1 MSVNKFVTHSNGK
14 ITRVD
19 LNDGIVIHKQ
29 NDLPTTIELPKSNG
43 QYVLH
48 ADDNGNC
55 TFQEYQEQASIQLIP
70 SQFMNA
76 NNTCAFTKGYPSL
89 LIANSANDWT
99 EMKLS
104 TEYFQIIRCNHEGVY
119 DTVNLNSTVFASVAG
134 FNKQNCSTNTILYV
148 DGADTKTDNKVKG
161 ISLTTAGPY
170 FLSNNP
176 SSSRIDALY
185 VNPQNLFKNTFG
197 ISSNAKG
204 LITYEGNTASKI
216 NLPTNAGYY
225 GLMYSGEGAHSF
237 STLTLNR
244 VVQSELTG
252 SVDFKTQSII
262 PYMKQGSCR
271 ACVIPEVTATTNYL
285 MSVNADKTI
294 GLVPISTTNI
304 GQVTFEK
311 HSRYTS
317 EKSID
322 GGTATISISE
332 LFPTFQP
339 KTTGTYD
346 ITVHVVLYIEDT
358 SVFDNITSENL
369 ACVSMVSGDYT
380 DSYYI
385 MNPQQ
390 NIINIKLTT
399 PLAISDTPSL
409 SFALG
414 KDITGC
420 KVISSY
426 GSCLIRQYST
436 I

>member
-1 MSVNKFVTHSNGK
+1 MSVKKFVTNSNVK
-14 ITRVD
+14 ITLVD
-19 LNDGIVIHKQ
+19 LADGIVIHKQ
-29 NDLPTTIELPKSNG
+29 NELPTVIDLPRSNG

-55 TFQEYQEQASIQLIP
+55 TFQEYQEQASVQLIP

-76 NNTCAFTKGYPSL
+76 DNTCAFTKGYPSL
-89 LIANSANDWT
+89 LIANSANNWT

-104 TEYFQIIRCNHEGVY
+104 TEYFQIIRCNGGVY
-119 DTVNLNSTVFASVAG
+119 DAVNLNSTVMASVAG
-134 FNKQNCSTNTILYV
+134 MNKQNCSTNTILYI

-225 GLMYSGEGAHSF
+225 GLMYSAEGNHTFAN
-237 STLTLNR
+237 LTLDR
-244 VVQSELTG
+244 IVQSELTET
-252 SVDFKTQSII
+252 DYRNQTII
-262 PYMKQGSCR
+262 PYMNKGSCR
-271 ACVIPEVTATTNYL
+271 ACIIPEVAATTNCL
-285 MSVNADKTI
+285 MTVNSDKTI

-317 EKSID
+317 EKPID

-414 KDITGC
+414 KGITGC

-426 GSCLIRQYST
+426 GSCLIRQYSNL
-436 I
+436 

>member
-19 LNDGIVIHKQ
+19 LTDGIVIHKQ
-29 NDLPTTIELPKSNG
+29 NDLPTVIDLPRSNG

-55 TFQEYQEQASIQLIP
+55 TFQEYQEQASVQLIP
-70 SQFMNA
+70 SQFMNED
-76 NNTCAFTKGYPSL
+76 NTCAFTKGYPSL
-89 LIANSANDWT
+89 LVANSANNWS
-99 EMKLS
+99 EFKLG
-104 TEYFQIIRCNHEGVY
+104 EGYYQIVRFTNGTY
-119 DTVNLNSTVFASVAG
+119 DTVTLNTTVMASVFG
-134 FNKQNCSTNTILYV
+134 FNKNTCSANTILYV
-148 DGADTKTDNKVKG
+148 NGSTGSNKDNQVVG
-161 ISLTTAGPY
+161 ISLT
-170 FLSNNP
+170 SNG
-176 SSSRIDALY
+176 AY
-185 VNPQNLFKNTFG
+185 VLNNSLTNSKVEAMKLNPQNLFKNILG
-197 ISSNAKG
+197 VSSNAKG

-271 ACVIPEVTATTNYL
+271 ACIIPEVTAATNCL
-285 MSVNADKTI
+285 MTVNSDKTI

-311 HSRYTS
+311 HSRHTS
-317 EKSID
+317 EKPIE

-390 NIINIKLTT
+390 NVINIKLTT
-399 PLAISDTPSL
+399 PLAISDTPTL

-426 GSCLIRQYST
+426 GNCLIRQYSNL
-436 I
+436 

>member
-1 MSVNKFVTHSNGK
+1 MNNKFVTHSNGK

-19 LNDGIVIHKQ
+19 LTDGIVIHKQ

-55 TFQEYQEQASIQLIP
+55 SFQTYEEQASVQLIP

-76 NNTCAFTKGYPSL
+76 DNTCAFTKGYPSIP
-89 LIANSANDWT
+89 IASDATHWG
-99 EMKLS
+99 EMKLG
-104 TEYFQIIRCNHEGVY
+104 TNTYQIIRYTSGGY
-119 DTVNLNSTVFASVAG
+119 DTVVLSATQLATCMGMSKNT
-134 FNKQNCSTNTILYV
+134 CSTNTILYV

-161 ISLTTAGPY
+161 ISLGSQGYY
-170 FLSNNP
+170 FLNNNLTT
-176 SSSRIDALY
+176 SSIDGMY
-185 VNPQNLFKNTFG
+185 VNSLNLFNRALDVNSNT
-197 ISSNAKG
+197 KG

-271 ACVIPEVTATTNYL
+271 ACIIPEVTATTNCL
-285 MSVNADKTI
+285 MTVNSDKTI

-311 HSRYTS
+311 HSRNTS
-317 EKSID
+317 EKPIE

-399 PLAISDTPSL
+399 PLAIDNTPSL

-414 KDITGC
+414 KNITGC
-420 KVISSY
+420 MVIPNY
-426 GSCLIRQYST
+426 GSCLIRQYSNL
-436 I
+436 

>member
-1 MSVNKFVTHSNGK
+1 MNNKFVCHSNGK
-14 ITRVD
+14 ITRVE
-19 LNDGIVIHKQ
+19 LTDGIVIHKQ
-29 NDLPTTIELPKSNG
+29 NELPTVIDLPRSNG

-55 TFQEYQEQASIQLIP
+55 TFQEYQEQASVQLIP

-76 NNTCAFTKGYPSL
+76 DNTCAFTKGYPSIP
-89 LIANSANDWT
+89 IASEATNWG
-99 EMKLS
+99 ELKLG
-104 TEYFQIIRCNHEGVY
+104 TNTYQIIRYTSGGY
-119 DTVNLNSTVFASVAG
+119 DTVVLSATQIATCMGMSKNT
-134 FNKQNCSTNTILYV
+134 CSTNTILYV

-161 ISLTTAGPY
+161 ISLGSQGYY
-170 FLSNNP
+170 FLNNNLTT
-176 SSSRIDALY
+176 SSIDGMY
-185 VNPQNLFKNTFG
+185 VNSLNFFNRALGVNSNT
-197 ISSNAKG
+197 KG
-204 LITYEGNTASKI
+204 FITYEGNTASKI

-225 GLMYSGEGAHSF
+225 GLMYSGEGNHTFAN
-237 STLTLNR
+237 LTLDR
-244 VVQSELTG
+244 IVQSEI
-252 SVDFKTQSII
+252 SDYRDKVII
-262 PYMKQGSCR
+262 PYLKQGSCR
-271 ACVIPEVTATTNYL
+271 EIIAPTVTQTTNCL
-285 MSVNADKTI
+285 MTVNADKTMS
-294 GLVPISTTNI
+294 LTPLTETNI

-358 SVFDNITSENL
+358 SVFDNVTSDNL

-390 NIINIKLTT
+390 NVINIKLTT

-414 KDITGC
+414 KGITGC

-426 GSCLIRQYST
+426 GSCLIRQYSNL
-436 I
+436 

>member
-1 MSVNKFVTHSNGK
+1 MSVNKFVTHSGGK

-19 LNDGIVIHKQ
+19 LSDGIVIHKQ
-29 NDLPTTIELPKSNG
+29 NDLPTTIELPRSNG

-55 TFQEYQEQASIQLIP
+55 SFQTYEEQASVQLIP

-76 NNTCAFTKGYPSL
+76 DNTCAFTKGYPSIP
-89 LIANSANDWT
+89 IASDATNWS
-99 EMKLS
+99 ELKLG
-104 TEYFQIIRCNHEGVY
+104 TNTYQIIRYNSNGY
-119 DTVNLNSTVFASVAG
+119 DTVVLSATQIASCMSM
-134 FNKQNCSTNTILYV
+134 NRQNCSTNTILYV
-148 DGADTKTDNKVKG
+148 DGSDTKTENKVVG
-161 ISLTTAGPY
+161 ISLASNGPY
-170 FLSNNP
+170 LLNN
-176 SSSRIDALY
+176 SLTNSKVDAMY
-185 VNPQNLFKNTFG
+185 VNAQNLFKNILG
-197 ISSNAKG
+197 ISSDNKG
-204 LITYEGNTASKI
+204 FITYEGNTASKI

-225 GLMYSGEGAHSF
+225 GLMYSDEGNHTFAN
-237 STLTLNR
+237 LTLDR
-244 VVQSELTG
+244 IVQSEI
-252 SVDFKTQSII
+252 SDYRDKVII
-262 PYMKQGSCR
+262 PYLKQGSCR
-271 ACVIPEVTATTNYL
+271 DLIVPTVTQTTNCL
-285 MSVNADKTI
+285 MTVNADKTMS
-294 GLVPISTTNI
+294 LTPLTETNI

-317 EKSID
+317 EKPID

-390 NIINIKLTT
+390 NVINIKLTT

-414 KDITGC
+414 KGITGC

-426 GSCLIRQYST
+426 GSCLIRQYSNL
-436 I
+436 